1 MRATLFA
8 YPAKLVKG
16 KDGRY
21 LITFPDIPEA
31 LTDGATEEEA
41 LREAVDCL
49 SEALMARIAD
59 KEDVPLPS
67 EVKRGQY
74 QVAAEPTVAL
84 KAALYTINREKGITA
99 AEMARRLGVDHK
111 EVRRLLDP
119 HHTSKLPRLKEALAS
134 VGYEVAIAVHDASKR
149 ERL

>member
-41 LREAVDCL
+41 LREAADCL
-49 SEALMARIAD
+49 S
-59 KEDVPLPS
+59 
-67 EVKRGQY
+67 
-74 QVAAEPTVAL
+74 
-84 KAALYTINREKGITA
+84 
-99 AEMARRLGVDHK
+99 
-111 EVRRLLDP
+111 
-119 HHTSKLPRLKEALAS
+119 
-134 VGYEVAIAVHDASKR
+134 
-149 ERL
+149 